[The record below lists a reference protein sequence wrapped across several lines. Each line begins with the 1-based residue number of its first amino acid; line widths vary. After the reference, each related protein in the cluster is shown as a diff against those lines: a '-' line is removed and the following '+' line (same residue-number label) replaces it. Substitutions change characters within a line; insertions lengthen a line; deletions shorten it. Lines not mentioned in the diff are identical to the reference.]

1 MEIILNFKGVYV
13 SEIFKNF
20 DFSENEK
27 EQYFFNILKQIEKK
41 VSIILLVITKNVPH
55 VLNVNND

>member
-13 SEIFKNF
+13 SEILKIF

-27 EQYFFNILKQIEKK
+27 EQYIFNILKQIEKK
-41 VSIILLVITKNVPH
+41 KFI
-55 VLNVNND
+55 

>member
-41 VSIILLVITKNVPH
+41 SFYNFASY
-55 VLNVNND
+55 N